1 MIEYILMITAIGGA
15 IIALI
20 QRDLL
25 KAAILTAI
33 PGTSLAFLYQYLM
46 APDVALTQ
54 AIVGSAIV
62 PVFIALAVKKTRRT
76 DEPSESE
83 ESGGR

>member
-1 MIEYILMITAIGGA
+1 MIEYVLMITTVLGA
-15 IIALI
+15 IISLM

-25 KAAILTAI
+25 KAAILTGI
-33 PGTSLAFLYQYLM
+33 PGASIAFLYQFLL

-62 PVFIALAVKKTRRT
+62 PVFFALAVFKTRRT
-76 DEPSESE
+76 EE
-83 ESGGR
+83 ES

>member
-1 MIEYILMITAIGGA
+1 MIEYILMLTTVFGA

-25 KAAILTAI
+25 KAAILTGI
-33 PGTSLAFLYQYLM
+33 PGVSIAFLYQFLL

-54 AIVGSAIV
+54 AIVGSAII
-62 PVFIALAVKKTRRT
+62 PVFFALAVYKTRRM
-76 DEPSESE
+76 E
-83 ESGGR
+83 E

>member
-1 MIEYILMITAIGGA
+1 MSEYGLMITAVLGA
-15 IIALI
+15 SIVLG

-25 KAAILTAI
+25 KAAILTGI
-33 PGTSLAFLYQYLM
+33 PGISIAFLYQYLL

-62 PVFIALAVKKTRRT
+62 PVFFALAVLKTRRT
-76 DEPSESE
+76 DEETE
-83 ESGGR
+83 

>member
-1 MIEYILMITAIGGA
+1 MIEYIFMITTILGA
-15 IIALI
+15 VICLM

-25 KAAILTAI
+25 KAAILTGIRGA
-33 PGTSLAFLYQYLM
+33 SLAFLYQYLQ

-62 PVFIALAVKKTRRT
+62 PVFFALAVLRTRRV
-76 DEPSESE
+76 E
-83 ESGGR
+83 E

>member
-1 MIEYILMITAIGGA
+1 MIEYVLMIITVLGA
-15 IIALI
+15 IIALM

-25 KAAILTAI
+25 KAAILTGI
-33 PGTSLAFLYQYLM
+33 PGISIAFLYQFLL

-62 PVFIALAVKKTRRT
+62 PVFFALAVLKTRRT
-76 DEPSESE
+76 E
-83 ESGGR
+83 EEAE

>member
-1 MIEYILMITAIGGA
+1 MIEYVLMITTVLGA
-15 IIALI
+15 IIALM

-25 KAAILTAI
+25 KAAILTGI
-33 PGTSLAFLYQYLM
+33 PGVSIAFLFQFLL

-62 PVFIALAVKKTRRT
+62 PVFFALAVLKTRRT
-76 DEPSESE
+76 EE
-83 ESGGR
+83 ESK